1 MANQIENWSKDGFP
15 MVRIRAGGGKQLRLT
30 IATRDAAVAEARIA
44 RLEQM
49 SHSLIA
55 KGLMKSAAFLLKK
68 AAAQASDEAFDL
80 CLQTAAALAPRTES
94 KSSKPRTFQDLGE
107 LWTSGELHRLYP
119 DNVKLKASSD
129 DDERLLGWHYKTIG
143 GVLLTEFATE
153 HYWMAMR
160 SLPPTAVRPMTRLHY
175 AQVIAKVLRLAVF
188 PVEAIPLYPL
198 PVKNLMPV
206 VVKGEIAF
214 PYLFPDEDLA
224 LMSRVPATFPKLQA
238 RVDADW
244 YLVARAFFGVLNR
257 EGMRIDECLGMTW
270 RLQDFRHGIINI
282 GPRKNGLTGSWPAA
296 EGTLEA
302 LEVLRERFGGEGP
315 FDRLPKDEKW
325 AWRLRQMLLAAG
337 QDRHA
342 LHHGGEGRR
351 RLRGHDTRSTFV
363 TLRLAQ
369 GWSEGKVSLRTGHM
383 SSEMINTYRRQ
394 MESVRELGYVNFLT
408 PLDVALGLRVLADGP
423 TEAVVR
429 ERQLD
434 EAPPSTT
441 HQVPSSVGE
450 NAAWGETT
458 GETEIAA
465 PGGEP
470 GGVASETL
478 SVIPGVAKTGLEPVR
493 PCGRRILKPPQTPGK
508 PSFPVVPM
516 DGTTPKAPDVSAS
529 EAPSRQPEADPKRAY
544 LEQLHAAVQGAIADG
559 RWEDVAALGKLID
572 SAQGKAAA
580 GTTRAPAEAAP
591 APRNAG
597 TSALAET
604 VAEPAKVVALSSRL
618 RRGGT

>member
-1 MANQIENWSKDGFP
+1 MANRIENWSKDGFP

-49 SHSLIA
+49 SHALIA

-68 AAAQASDEAFDL
+68 AATQAGDEAFDL

-94 KSSKPRTFQDLGE
+94 RSSKPRTFQDAGE

-119 DNVKLKASSD
+119 DNVKLKSSSD

-153 HYWMAMR
+153 HYWLAMR
-160 SLPPTAVRPMTRLHY
+160 NLPPTAVRPMTRLHY

-188 PVEAIPLYPL
+188 PLEAIPLYPL

-206 VVKGEIAF
+206 VVKGEISF

-302 LEVLRERFGGEGP
+302 LEVLRDRFGGEGP

-342 LHHGGEGRR
+342 LHHSGEGRR
-351 RLRGHDTRSTFV
+351 KLRGHDTRSTFV

-408 PLDVALGLRVLADGP
+408 PLDVALGFRVLADLG
-423 TEAVVR
+423 EVQVLER
-429 ERQLD
+429 E
-434 EAPPSTT
+434 ESIPN
-441 HQVPSSVGE
+441 VPSSVGE
-450 NAAWGETT
+450 NAGWGETM
-458 GETEIAA
+458 GETETAA

-470 GGVASETL
+470 GGAASGTL
-478 SVIPGVAKTGLEPVR
+478 SESRGVAKTGLEPVR

-508 PSFPVVPM
+508 PSSPVVPM
-516 DGTTPKAPDVSAS
+516 DGTTPKAPDVSGS
-529 EAPSRQPEADPKRAY
+529 EAPSRQPEADPKSAF
-544 LEQLHAAVQGAIADG
+544 LEQLRAAAHAAVQAGD
-559 RWEDVAALGKLID
+559 WAAVGELGKLID
-572 SAQGKAAA
+572 GAGA

-597 TSALAET
+597 TSALPET
-604 VAEPAKVVALSSRL
+604 VAQPGKVVALSSRL

>member
-1 MANQIENWSKDGFP
+1 MANKIESWSKDGFP
-15 MVRIRAGGGKQLRLT
+15 MVRLRAGGGKQLRLT
-30 IATRDAAVAEARIA
+30 IATRDADAAQRRIE

-49 SHSLIA
+49 SHALIA

-80 CLQTAAALAPRTES
+80 CLQTATSLAPRTES

-129 DDERLLGWHYKTIG
+129 DDERLLGWHYRTIG

-160 SLPPTAVRPMTRLHY
+160 NLPATAVRPMTRLHY

-302 LEVLRERFGGEGP
+302 LEVLRDRFGGEGP

-408 PLDVALGLRVLADGP
+408 PLDVALGFRVLADLG
-423 TEAVVR
+423 EVQVLER
-429 ERQLD
+429 E
-434 EAPPSTT
+434 ESNPN
-441 HQVPSSVGE
+441 VPSRVGE
-450 NAAWGETT
+450 NAGWGETA

-470 GGVASETL
+470 GGVTSETL
-478 SVIPGVAKTGLEPVR
+478 NDHPGVAKTGLEPVR

-508 PSFPVVPM
+508 ASFSGVPM
-516 DGTTPKAPDVSAS
+516 EGTTPKASDVSAS
-529 EAPSRQPEADPKRAY
+529 EAPSRRSEADPKSAF
-544 LEQLHAAVQGAIADG
+544 LEQLRAAAHAAVQAGDWAAVGELG
-559 RWEDVAALGKLID
+559 RLID
-572 SAQGKAAA
+572 GAAA

-604 VAEPAKVVALSSRL
+604 VAEPAKVVALSSR